1 MSTTKR
7 ISYREVGD
15 WNVDTSITIQDD
27 GRHTAPTETIM
38 MCMLAT
44 IRDELR
50 RLNHVL
56 QCPNFIAVPA
66 KLDQIA
72 KNTRKRRKPRAV
84 GKPKLRVVA
93 R

>member
-1 MSTTKR
+1 MRTTKNC
-7 ISYREVGD
+7 D
-15 WNVDTSITIQDD
+15 WALTPNVDGKYDFPAAQ
-27 GRHTAPTETIM
+27 
-38 MCMLAT
+38 LAVLMD
-44 IRDELR
+44 IRDELK
-50 RLNHVL
+50 RLNNVL